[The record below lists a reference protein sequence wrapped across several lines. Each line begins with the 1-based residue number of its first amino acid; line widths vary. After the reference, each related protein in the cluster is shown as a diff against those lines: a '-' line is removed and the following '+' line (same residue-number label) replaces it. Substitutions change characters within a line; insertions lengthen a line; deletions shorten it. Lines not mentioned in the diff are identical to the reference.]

1 MQAGPEELLKA
12 WHGSCTTTLQS
23 ASQSSYYNGVQVGMS
38 MNANEEPHRQHC
50 GFYTLGLFTS
60 LQRALACIQTRG
72 MSAGAL
78 SILPV
83 NVNAPLSPCLSTG
96 NLTAHETRQM
106 VCTVPILSPAKV
118 ARLPPDVVCWL
129 TLTQIFIADCYSS
142 ALLQHTPPK
151 DRHSKAKF

>member
-1 MQAGPEELLKA
+1 M
-12 WHGSCTTTLQS
+12 
-23 ASQSSYYNGVQVGMS
+23 QVGVSMS
-38 MNANEEPHRQHC
+38 ANEEPHRQHC

-96 NLTAHETRQM
+96 NLTAQETRQM
-106 VCTVPILSPAKV
+106 VCSRRILCSAKAVGQTSRMHLLAQDASIMKYSAMMRPMPA
-118 ARLPPDVVCWL
+118 W
-129 TLTQIFIADCYSS
+129 
-142 ALLQHTPPK
+142 
-151 DRHSKAKF
+151 